1 MIFSPKNF
9 KPRNGKEN
17 SMKNFLLTALL
28 SLSLAAASFAQD
40 GKNASKSKSSCTSK
54 ESCCPAMKDAKVT
67 DTPKPSDNKT
77 AKKKT
82 APRRVA
88 SNAAA

>member
-1 MIFSPKNF
+1 
-9 KPRNGKEN
+9 
-17 SMKNFLLTALL
+17 
-28 SLSLAAASFAQD
+28 
-40 GKNASKSKSSCTSK
+40 
-54 ESCCPAMKDAKVT
+54 MKDAKVT